1 MRDELVFGAG
11 WRGRP
16 MAAQEAANAMREF
29 LVGLARIS
37 SWEPPCDVSGS
48 TKRPA
53 PLAIAEDLSDFD
65 DAVLKAITAAS
76 FRASEAETGN
86 VAPCA
91 ETAFGWCA
99 RFSDA
104 PQRKTEEHTI
114 SIDIRL
120 GASDRFGDSGIAIRV
135 PSYKSYVEENGIWV
149 MDELEHPQAIF
160 EYLMDFLDPYCCA
173 IHSTGF
179 LDGISVQRSEGMGG
193 LLLGPMSYNPECE
206 GESGAG
212 GRSAGEGLSRRY
224 PARAG
229 RQRGRV
235 RRPGGAQCRHRDP
248 GQAARG
254 GSDRLDGRGGRAHGK
269 ILSRGSVGVLAS
281 PAAGGRDDRFAE
293 APSAAMGE
301 LPAGPANRLAGG
313 AQPVLRLVAL
323 RYS

>member
-65 DAVLKAITAAS
+65 DAVLKAMAAAS

-149 MDELEHPQAIF
+149 MDELEHPQAVF

-193 LLLGPMSYNPECE
+193 LLLGPMSYT
-206 GESGAG
+206 
-212 GRSAGEGLSRRY
+212 RSAKVRAALAGDSRVSEY
-224 PARAG
+224 
-229 RQRGRV
+229 
-235 RRPGGAQCRHRDP
+235 
-248 GQAARG
+248 RG
-254 GSDRLDGRGGRAHGK
+254 GLLLMLNDRVDCFHDPAFRESAIEIRDKLRA
-269 ILSRGSVGVLAS
+269 
-281 PAAGGRDDRFAE
+281 AE
-293 APSAAMGE
+293 ATDWME
-301 LPAGPANRLAGG
+301 G
-313 AQPVLRLVAL
+313 ADGHTARF
-323 RYS
+323 